1 MEEQEILYKGR
12 RIQILRGK
20 GPQTF
25 PIADYPLTIWDKKTK
40 TPWGNAKQNSSGA
53 YEGFIQYGMG
63 ELSISGE
70 TLRELAA
77 DAYFQILWCE
87 KNDV

>member
-1 MEEQEILYKGR
+1 MEQQEILYKGR
-12 RIQILRGK
+12 RIQILRGE

-25 PIADYPLTIWDKKTK
+25 QITDYPLTIWDKKTN
-40 TPWGNAKQNSSGA
+40 TPWGNARQTNNGTF
-53 YEGFIQYGMG
+53 EGFIVYGMG

-77 DAYFQILWCE
+77 AAYGQILWCE
-87 KNDV
+87 RNDI